1 MTAMML
7 LSMASML
14 SQMDRVQAA
23 GKRSFGFAVI
33 SGFGET
39 RGWLFSRPPKTIES
53 VQACTMKQSSG
64 RD

>member
-23 GKRSFGFAVI
+23 GKSDQRFWRNTRLAVLETAQDDRERSGMHDEAI
-33 SGFGET
+33 K
-39 RGWLFSRPPKTIES
+39 R
-53 VQACTMKQSSG
+53 
-64 RD
+64 

>member
-23 GKRSFGFAVI
+23 GKRSNRVRRDQRFWRNTRLAVLETAQDDRER
-33 SGFGET
+33 SGMHDEAIK
-39 RGWLFSRPPKTIES
+39 R
-53 VQACTMKQSSG
+53 
-64 RD
+64 